1 MSSPHPPRPKSIRL
15 QIAGKTHV
23 ATYDVQDGCVQVTHK
38 GRRSVWTELR
48 GLQAEDVAKMLL
60 KELLGVLLA
69 ALCINALAAQ
79 MESPRRSHLRINSAP
94 HVESAP
100 EVSA

>member
-1 MSSPHPPRPKSIRL
+1 MPRTHSPRPHSIRL
-15 QIAGKTHV
+15 KIGGKTY
-23 ATYDVQDGCVQVTHK
+23 AASYDVQDGCVQVTHK

-48 GLQAEDVAKMLL
+48 GLRAEDVAKMLL

-79 MESPRRSHLRINSAP
+79 MEAPRRSHPRIDAAP
-94 HVESAP
+94 QMERAAT
-100 EVSA
+100 VSA